1 MKHRNLILA
10 VAMAFL
16 VSACDQFRSDLA
28 DLLSPPSETQVAAR
42 MVDLLNAGKSSQAI
56 AMGEKY
62 LSKNNSEGPSVHSK
76 LAELYLEQGDAGSA
90 LKHLEQSTHAGT
102 AHSSGAATNAREET
116 VKVPAPQPP
125 NSPEATARIGPDG
138 VEARAGNARASVK
151 P

>member
-1 MKHRNLILA
+1 MNFKYLILA
-10 VAMAFL
+10 VAMSSL
-16 VSACDQFRSDLA
+16 LSACDQLRSDMA
-28 DLLSPPSETQVAAR
+28 DLISPPSETQVAAR
-42 MVDLLNAGKSSQAI
+42 MVDLLNAGKSSEAI

-62 LSKNNSEGPSVHSK
+62 LSKSRSEGLSVHAK

-90 LKHLEQSTHAGT
+90 LKHLEQSTPASTHQ
-102 AHSSGAATNAREET
+102 SSGATHSTTEEI
-116 VKVPAPQPP
+116 VKIPAPQPP

>member
-1 MKHRNLILA
+1 MKYKYLILA
-10 VAMAFL
+10 VAMSSL
-16 VSACDQFRSDLA
+16 LSACDQFRSDMA
-28 DLLSPPSETQVAAR
+28 DFISPPSETQVAAR
-42 MVDLLNAGKSSQAI
+42 MVDLLNAGKSSEAI

-62 LSKNNSEGPSVHSK
+62 LAKSRSEGPSVHAK

-90 LKHLEQSTHAGT
+90 LKHLEQSTLART
-102 AHSSGAATNAREET
+102 PQSSGATHSATEET

-138 VEARAGNARASVK
+138 VEARAGSARASVK